1 MDEAGE
7 KLKRAFT
14 GAFALLFAVIV
25 LCAVFC
31 NQNVFGTQ
39 SPRSLLAGGLALA
52 VGVLCAAWLLRLL
65 PAPGKRLRR
74 TLLAAFFTL
83 CFLAQAH
90 VGRALVVGATGD
102 WDFGIVL
109 RAALDF
115 AADGAQ
121 GGIYFNNFPNNQ
133 PLMLLLAGLFRLLRA
148 CGVTEEYELLVWGMR
163 FGAVL
168 LQLALFFLYLCAAR
182 LLGRRAGALA
192 LLLGAATEPF
202 LLYAPVY
209 YTDTVTAPI
218 PIAIL
223 YCWLRLRAARRE
235 GRPGR
240 GPLAA
245 VFVLGVLGTL
255 LKVTVVIMVIV
266 VVLDW
271 MISFPKLRERLA
283 ALALL
288 AAVVAGVNA
297 GSFAA
302 AHSGAFRK
310 AQPGDE
316 IPKTHWI
323 MMGLAGNGGYNNEDY
338 VLTFSAPD
346 GETRKALIRD
356 EIAARLKEMGPAGLV
371 RHALDKIGYTWGE
384 GTYYLPHKLAMGPT
398 QPHSFWAE
406 IFFEGRAHF
415 SLFLRYANGLM
426 LCMLLYLLAG
436 ALQKQSRDVLFAARL
451 SVCGLFFFLLIWE
464 ARSRYLVN
472 YVPVLLLLFAA
483 AAWGMAGRLPG
494 WAANSAV
501 QAVKVYPD
509 EASVFGW
516 SKGKRPAPGY
526 PGAGRFFKKFL
537 AHMRGRVSHAPAR
550 RNAPACPHT
559 CSRRQRAPARQDL
572 PGRRRARLRPTK
584 RRSLF
589 HWQGGRGLSRALS
602 RTGPASHPGTARRI
616 HHRSCGRCARR
627 GSRRAVRL
635 LSA

>member
-1 MDEAGE
+1 MKIHELARLSGVNPE
-7 KLKRAFT
+7 TIRMYRQKGLLHPAKLANGYFDYS
-14 GAFALLFAVIV
+14 A
-25 LCAVFC
+25 C
-31 NQNVFGTQ
+31 N
-39 SPRSLLAGGLALA
+39 L
-52 VGVLCAAWLLRLL
+52 
-65 PAPGKRLRR
+65 
-74 TLLAAFFTL
+74 
-83 CFLAQAH
+83 
-90 VGRALVVGATGD
+90 
-102 WDFGIVL
+102 
-109 RAALDF
+109 
-115 AADGAQ
+115 
-121 GGIYFNNFPNNQ
+121 
-133 PLMLLLAGLFRLLRA
+133 
-148 CGVTEEYELLVWGMR
+148 YELMFVRKLR
-163 FGAVL
+163 GAN
-168 LQLALFFLYLCAAR
+168 
-182 LLGRRAGALA
+182 LGLETIASFYAEDGQAGALRNMKQEIRA
-192 LLLGAATEPF
+192 LEEAIRELEQRKKQLMSTLGHYVLFSNQPQQVQELTLRSECWFVPLELEPADSVCRRWMEHADALFTGIRIAVVNAIGTAVFAAFVGGGGLGGVITQAIRISDMSLILAAT
-202 LLYAPVY
+202 
-209 YTDTVTAPI
+209 
-218 PIAIL
+218 
-223 YCWLRLRAARRE
+223 
-235 GRPGR
+235 
-240 GPLAA
+240 
-245 VFVLGVLGTL
+245 GVL
-255 LKVTVVIMVIV
+255 MVIA

-451 SVCGLFFFLLIWE
+451 SVCGLFFFLLTWE

-494 WAANSAV
+494 QGCKQRGTGGESM
-501 QAVKVYPD
+501 
-509 EASVFGW
+509 
-516 SKGKRPAPGY
+516 PG
-526 PGAGRFFKKFL
+526 
-537 AHMRGRVSHAPAR
+537 
-550 RNAPACPHT
+550 
-559 CSRRQRAPARQDL
+559 
-572 PGRRRARLRPTK
+572 
-584 RRSLF
+584 
-589 HWQGGRGLSRALS
+589 
-602 RTGPASHPGTARRI
+602 
-616 HHRSCGRCARR
+616 
-627 GSRRAVRL
+627 
-635 LSA
+635 